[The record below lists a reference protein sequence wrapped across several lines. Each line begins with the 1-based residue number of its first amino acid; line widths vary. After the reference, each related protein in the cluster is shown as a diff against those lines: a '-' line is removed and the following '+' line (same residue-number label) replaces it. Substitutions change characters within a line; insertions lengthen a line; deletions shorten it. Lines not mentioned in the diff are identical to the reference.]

1 MPQPVLAMVW
11 GDSRKWFVFVFERNQ
26 FGEKLGILGRKQS
39 DYADWQ
45 AETTNNKDRIG
56 EYINISG

>member
-1 MPQPVLAMVW
+1 MVW

-26 FGEKLGILGRKQS
+26 FGEKLGILSRKQS